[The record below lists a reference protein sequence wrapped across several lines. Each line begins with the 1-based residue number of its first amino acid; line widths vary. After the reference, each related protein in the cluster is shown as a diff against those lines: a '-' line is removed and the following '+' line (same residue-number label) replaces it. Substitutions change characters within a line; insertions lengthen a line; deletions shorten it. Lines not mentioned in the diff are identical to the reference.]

1 MAYGDAMSIPVEV
14 EALPETIA
22 RYGPATFL
30 LTTSDDGRPH
40 ATHVVV
46 EVDGPRLRC
55 PLGRR
60 TARNGAAQ
68 PLVSFLWPPNEP
80 GGYSLIVDGEI
91 AVEPAVCDGD
101 AHGVVTATKAVLHR
115 PAPVEGAEDAACGSD
130 CLKIDI
136 PDGTAGT
143 GDDAASDAAAATATD
158 TATGA

>member
-1 MAYGDAMSIPVEV
+1 MSIPVEV

-60 TARNGAAQ
+60 TARNGTAQ
-68 PLVSFLWPPNEP
+68 PLVSFLWPPDEP

-91 AVEPAVCDGD
+91 AVEPAVGDGD
-101 AHGVVTATKAVLHR
+101 ARGVITATKAVLHR
-115 PAPVEGAEDAACGSD
+115 PAPVEGAEEAACGSD

-136 PDGTAGT
+136 PEGQDAA
-143 GDDAASDAAAATATD
+143 DDVTTSAASDSAA
-158 TATGA
+158 GA

>member
-1 MAYGDAMSIPVEV
+1 MSIPVEV
-14 EALPETIA
+14 EALPETVA
-22 RYGPATFL
+22 RYGSATFL

-60 TARNGAAQ
+60 TARNGTAQ

-91 AVEPAVCDGD
+91 AVEPAVGDGD
-101 AHGVVTATKAVLHR
+101 AHGIITATKAVLHR
-115 PAPVEGAEDAACGSD
+115 PAPVEGGEEAACGSD
-130 CLKIDI
+130 CLTIDI
-136 PDGTAGT
+136 PDGAGGT
-143 GDDAASDAAAATATD
+143 GDAPGADAATSAATDSEA
-158 TATGA
+158 GA